1 MNKCLIAAISLVFLF
16 GSSVTMASGNKESKM
31 PPMSAQDILN
41 KMSCEGKK
49 DGEKIRD
56 RTDGEMI
63 TCPAKVKQPDFG
75 KK

>member
-1 MNKCLIAAISLVFLF
+1 MNKLLIAVIASAFLL
-16 GSSVTMASGNKESKM
+16 GSSAVMASGNKESKM

-56 RTDGEMI
+56 RTDGEMV
-63 TCPAKVKQPDFG
+63 TCPAKIKQPNFG
-75 KK
+75 K

>member
-1 MNKCLIAAISLVFLF
+1 MNKFIIAAISLAFLF

-41 KMSCEGKK
+41 KWSCEGKK

-63 TCPAKVKQPDFG
+63 TCPAKIKQPNFG
-75 KK
+75 K

>member
-1 MNKCLIAAISLVFLF
+1 MSKYLIAVIGLAFLM

-31 PPMSAQDILN
+31 PPMAAQDILN
-41 KMSCEGKK
+41 KISCEGKK

-63 TCPAKVKQPDFG
+63 TCPAKIKQPNFG
-75 KK
+75 K